1 MPDLNIKN
9 AEAYRLVKELADATG
24 ESMTQAVI
32 QSVRERLDRFRSAR
46 VEDVDARVERIM
58 ELAKVIHDAAP
69 PGYWDQDFDEL
80 LYDEMGLPK

>member
-9 AEAYRLVKELADATG
+9 AEAYRLVKELAAATG

-32 QSVRERLDRFRSAR
+32 ESVRERLDRFRSAR

-69 PGYWDQDFDEL
+69 PGYWDQDLDEL
-80 LYDEMGLPK
+80 LYDERGLPK